1 MVEVLPIPP
10 LSLSGRVPPSN
21 SVVTLDTSSAHVDL
35 TLWPDFHNGAA
46 AALRLGCRD
55 LLDGQRSSHMLEVT
69 RNSIIY
75 NRTASQSTAGGE
87 SSHAG
92 NFTLALPLYMMI
104 AMYMTMMMM
113 LLMMMMV
120 MTTMMM
126 VVIVMMI
133 VMMMMVAIVMMIMIA
148 IVMMLV
154 MMILTMMIM
163 MMIVMIEMMM
173 MIRFSCRLPLR
184 TGSAGTPVHSDRRG
198 HLRVLDTGTRAHHD
212 CSADRVG
219 GFQDRFR

>member
-1 MVEVLPIPP
+1 MI
-10 LSLSGRVPPSN
+10 
-21 SVVTLDTSSAHVDL
+21 
-35 TLWPDFHNGAA
+35 
-46 AALRLGCRD
+46 
-55 LLDGQRSSHMLEVT
+55 EVT
-69 RNSIIY
+69 RNWIIY

-92 NFTLALPLYMMI
+92 NFTLALPLHTMI
-104 AMYMTMMMM
+104 AMYMTMMM
-113 LLMMMMV
+113 LMMMMMVVV
-120 MTTMMM
+120 MMMMMMM

-133 VMMMMVAIVMMIMIA
+133 VMMMMMIMVAIVMIIMIA

-154 MMILTMMIM
+154 MMIML
-163 MMIVMIEMMM
+163 MIVMIAMIEMMM
-173 MIRFSCRLPLR
+173 ICFSSRLPLR
-184 TGSAGTPVHSDRRG
+184 TGSAGTPVHFDRGG

>member
-1 MVEVLPIPP
+1 MCSLDPIMVEVLPIPP

-55 LLDGQRSSHMLEVT
+55 LLDGQRSSPMIEVT
-69 RNSIIY
+69 RNWIIY

-92 NFTLALPLYMMI
+92 NFTLALPLHMMI
-104 AMYMTMMMM
+104 A
-113 LLMMMMV
+113 
-120 MTTMMM
+120 
-126 VVIVMMI
+126 I
-133 VMMMMVAIVMMIMIA
+133 VMMMVLMMIMIA

-154 MMILTMMIM
+154 MMIVMIMVTMMTMMTMMIM
-163 MMIVMIEMMM
+163 MMIVMIAMIEMM
-173 MIRFSCRLPLR
+173 MIRFSSRLPLR
-184 TGSAGTPVHSDRRG
+184 TGSAGTPVHSDRGG

-219 GFQDRFR
+219 RFQDRFR

>member
-46 AALRLGCRD
+46 AALRLGYRD
-55 LLDGQRSSHMLEVT
+55 LLNGQRSSPMIEVT
-69 RNSIIY
+69 RNWIIY

-92 NFTLALPLYMMI
+92 NFTLALPLHMMI
-104 AMYMTMMMM
+104 VMYMVMMMLL

-154 MMILTMMIM
+154 MMILTMMI
-163 MMIVMIEMMM
+163 VMIEMMM
-173 MIRFSCRLPLR
+173 MMIRFSSRLPLR

-198 HLRVLDTGTRAHHD
+198 HLRVLDTGTRAHHN

>member
-1 MVEVLPIPP
+1 MCSLDPIMVEVLPIPP

-55 LLDGQRSSHMLEVT
+55 LLDGQRSSPMIEVT
-69 RNSIIY
+69 RNWIIY
-75 NRTASQSTAGGE
+75 NRTASQSSAGGE

-92 NFTLALPLYMMI
+92 NFTLAPPLHMMI
-104 AMYMTMMMM
+104 AMFMTMMMM
-113 LLMMMMV
+113 LLMMV

-133 VMMMMVAIVMMIMIA
+133 VMMMMVAIVMM
-148 IVMMLV
+148 LV
-154 MMILTMMIM
+154 MMILT

-173 MIRFSCRLPLR
+173 MIRFSSRLPLR
-184 TGSAGTPVHSDRRG
+184 TGSAGTPVHSYRRG
-198 HLRVLDTGTRAHHD
+198 HLRVLDTGTRAHHN
-212 CSADRVG
+212 CSADRIG